1 MSESNSNKGPVVVGV
16 DGSPTSLT
24 ALDFAFDEAARRGT
38 GLLVVSAFELPE
50 VWSLTYGLPVSCTV
64 EEIQQSMLQHTRRV
78 VTEALGDRMS
88 ADGAPDVE
96 ILAEGGSP
104 AHVLVSAAAAVSSP
118 LLVVGS
124 RGRGGFR
131 RMMLGSVSL
140 SCVLHA
146 PCPVTVVRSAADQ
159 DRVETS
165 ELSGFPAEIL

>member
-1 MSESNSNKGPVVVGV
+1 VTESTSSKGPVVVGV
-16 DGSPTSLT
+16 DGSPGSLT

-64 EEIQQSMLQHTRRV
+64 EEIQQNMLQNTRSL
-78 VTEALGDRMS
+78 VTEALGNRMT
-88 ADGAPDVE
+88 AEDAPDVAV
-96 ILAEGGSP
+96 LAQGGSP
-104 AHVLVSAAAAVSSP
+104 AHVLVSAAAHVDSP

-124 RGRGGFR
+124 RGLGGFR
-131 RMMLGSVSL
+131 RMVLGSVSL

-165 ELSGFPAEIL
+165 ELSGFPAAIL

>member
-1 MSESNSNKGPVVVGV
+1 MSESNSSKGSVVVGV
-16 DGSPTSLT
+16 DGSPTSLM

-50 VWSLTYGLPVSCTV
+50 MWSLTYGLPVSCTV
-64 EEIQQSMLQHTRRV
+64 EEIQQSTLQHTRRV
-78 VTEALGDRMS
+78 VTEALGDQMT

-124 RGRGGFR
+124 RGLGGFR
-131 RMMLGSVSL
+131 RMVLGSVSL

-159 DRVETS
+159 DHVETS
-165 ELSGFPAEIL
+165 ELSGIQAAIR

>member
-1 MSESNSNKGPVVVGV
+1 MSESNNSKGPIVVGV

-24 ALDFAFDEAARRGT
+24 ALDFAFDEAVRRGT

-64 EEIQQSMLQHTRRV
+64 EEIQQSMLRHTRRV
-78 VTEALGDRMS
+78 VTEALGDRMT
-88 ADGAPDVE
+88 AQGGPDVK

-131 RMMLGSVSL
+131 RMLLGSVSL

-146 PCPVTVVRSAADQ
+146 PCPVTVVRSTVDQ

-165 ELSGFPAEIL
+165 ELSGFPAAIL